1 VKLVLSK
8 SADKFLKKI
17 PPKDAERVKSKIF
30 HLLDIAPKMDSTSI
44 KFGDLDTKSLKGD
57 LQGFSRMRVGKIRVV
72 FTVDLEQDELII
84 HDIDFRGD
92 IY

>member
-1 VKLVLSK
+1 MKLIFSK
-8 SADKFLKKI
+8 SAVKFLNKI
-17 PPKDAERVKSKIF
+17 SEKDNKRVTSKIF
-30 HLLDIAPKMDSTSI
+30 DLLDLAASSDSP
-44 KFGDLDTKSLKGD
+44 KFGELDTKSLKGD

-72 FTVDLEQDELII
+72 FTVDFQEKELLI

>member
-1 VKLVLSK
+1 M
-8 SADKFLKKI
+8 
-17 PPKDAERVKSKIF
+17 
-30 HLLDIAPKMDSTSI
+30 LDLAASSDSM
-44 KFGDLDTKSLKGD
+44 KFGELNTKSLKGD

-72 FTVDLEQDELII
+72 FTVDFQEKELLI

>member
-1 VKLVLSK
+1 MKLIFSK
-8 SADKFLKKI
+8 SAIKFLNKI
-17 PPKDAERVKSKIF
+17 SEKDNKRVKSKIF
-30 HLLDIAPKMDSTSI
+30 DLLDLAASSDSI
-44 KFGDLDTKSLKGD
+44 KFGELNTKSLKGD

-72 FTVDLEQDELII
+72 FTVDLQQKELLI